1 MKPAQRQ
8 TPAIGHRLV
17 VLSLTRLN
25 SHGSFK
31 NHTGVTVE
39 GQPFAMSIGLLIGR
53 LPMINVDKLL
63 NEREKTH
70 GKFSDGASVSQM
82 LKQVARTSAN
92 WDKMNDS
99 QRESFDMQAS
109 KWGRILTGDHNFA
122 DHWVDLAGY
131 STLGG
136 THSGT
141 SLATVASDIRVSF
154 SGMPKVTDVKIADI
168 DEAILKK
175 A

>member
-1 MKPAQRQ
+1 MQM
-8 TPAIGHRLV
+8 
-17 VLSLTRLN
+17 N
-25 SHGSFK
+25 
-31 NHTGVTVE
+31 
-39 GQPFAMSIGLLIGR
+39 
-53 LPMINVDKLL
+53 INKLL

-82 LKQVARTSAN
+82 LKQVARTAPN
-92 WDKMNDS
+92 WDKMNES

-122 DHWVDLAGY
+122 DHWDDLAGY
-131 STLGG
+131 ATLGG
-136 THSGT
+136 THSST
-141 SLATVASDIRVSF
+141 SLATVASDIRVSI
-154 SGMPKVTDVKIADI
+154 SGMPKVTDV

>member
-1 MKPAQRQ
+1 M
-8 TPAIGHRLV
+8 T
-17 VLSLTRLN
+17 
-25 SHGSFK
+25 
-31 NHTGVTVE
+31 
-39 GQPFAMSIGLLIGR
+39 
-53 LPMINVDKLL
+53 NVDKLL

-122 DHWVDLAGY
+122 DHWADLAGY

-154 SGMPKVTDVKIADI
+154 SGMPKVTDVKITDI